1 MKKIKFIKLAIAVSL
16 LTLFSSC
23 GYNGMVTRQENVER
37 SWSDV
42 EVQYQRRAN
51 LIDNLVE
58 TVKGNTQFEK
68 ETLVEIVEARAK
80 ASSLNVKA
88 DQLTPENIEK
98 YQQAQGQ
105 LSTALGRFLMI
116 TENYPELKANQ
127 AFTDLRAELAGT
139 ENRVA
144 QATRL
149 FNESVSDYNSFIR
162 SFPNNMTAGMF
173 GFETKGYFK
182 ADEGTK
188 NAPKVKF

>member
-1 MKKIKFIKLAIAVSL
+1 MVS
-16 LTLFSSC
+16 
-23 GYNGMVTRQENVER
+23 RQENVER

-88 DQLTPENIEK
+88 DQLTPENVEK
-98 YQQAQGQ
+98 YQQAQGE

-127 AFTDLRAELAGT
+127 AFSDLRAELAGT

-182 ADEGTK
+182 ADEGAKT
-188 NAPKVKF
+188 APKVKF

>member
-1 MKKIKFIKLAIAVSL
+1 MKKNKLVKFVVALSL

-23 GYNGMVTRQENVER
+23 GYNGMVSRQETVER

-58 TVKGNTQFEK
+58 SVKGNEKFEK
-68 ETLVEIVEARAK
+68 ETFVAIAEARAK

-88 DQLTPENIEK
+88 DQLTPENVEK
-98 YQQAQGQ
+98 FQQAQGE
-105 LSTALGRFLMI
+105 LSVALGRFLSI
-116 TENYPELKANQ
+116 TENYPELKTNQ
-127 AFTDLRAELAGT
+127 AFADLRAELAGT